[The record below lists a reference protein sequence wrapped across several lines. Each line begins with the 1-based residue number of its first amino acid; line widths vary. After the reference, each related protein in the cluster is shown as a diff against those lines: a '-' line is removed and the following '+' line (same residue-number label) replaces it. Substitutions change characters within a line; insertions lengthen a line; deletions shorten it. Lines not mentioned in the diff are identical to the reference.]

1 MTGPGDE
8 MAAGTA
14 GRGRLRASR
23 ADREQVID
31 TLKAAFV
38 QDRLAKNE
46 FDLRV
51 GQALASRTYAD
62 LAALT
67 ADIPAGLTGAQLPGK
82 AARARA
88 RPPANTDVKTG
99 RVITATTMLT
109 AGLWAAV
116 FSAHAET
123 GKAALLLIT
132 FTFAWLVILILAGVV
147 MLESRHQKR
156 SGGQLPP
163 WPASSA
169 GGQHPGARHPAAGR
183 TAPAD
188 RSRSAHRRSGP
199 KPSSSPAIAQ
209 LAVTVASSR
218 APLRDRLCRPLTWRP
233 PRQPRA

>member
-38 QDRLAKNE
+38 QDRLTKDE

-88 RPPANTDVKTG
+88 RPPANTDVKAG
-99 RVITATTMLT
+99 RMITATTMLT

-116 FSAHAET
+116 FSANAET
-123 GKAALLLIT
+123 GEAALLLIT
-132 FTFAWLVILILAGVV
+132 FTFAWLGILILAGVV
-147 MLESRHQKR
+147 MLESRHQQR

-163 WPASSA
+163 RPASSA
-169 GGQHPGARHPAAGR
+169 GGQASRRPPSGGPAGQLPQIDHGQH
-183 TAPAD
+183 TAEAA
-188 RSRSAHRRSGP
+188 RSRLPRLPS
-199 KPSSSPAIAQ
+199 PSSR
-209 LAVTVASSR
+209 SR
-218 APLRDRLCRPLTWRP
+218 WRP
-233 PRQPRA
+233 RGRHYAIGYAGH

>member
-31 TLKAAFV
+31 TIKAAFV
-38 QDRLAKNE
+38 QDRLTKDE

-82 AARARA
+82 PTRARA
-88 RPPANTDVKTG
+88 RPPANTDVK
-99 RVITATTMLT
+99 RVACLITAITMLT

-116 FSAHAET
+116 LSANVDN
-123 GKAALLLIT
+123 GALGGLVFI
-132 FTFAWLVILILAGVV
+132 FTFVWLGIVILAGMV
-147 MLESRHQKR
+147 MLESRHQTR
-156 SGGQLPP
+156 PGGQLPP
-163 WPASSA
+163 RPASSA
-169 GGQHPGARHPAAGR
+169 GGQASRRPASGGPAGQPPQIDHGQQH
-183 TAPAD
+183 TAEAA
-188 RSRSAHRRSGP
+188 RSRLPRLP
-199 KPSSSPAIAQ
+199 LSSSR
-209 LAVTVASSR
+209 SR
-218 APLRDRLCRPLTWRP
+218 WRP
-233 PRQPRA
+233 RGRHYAIGYAGH